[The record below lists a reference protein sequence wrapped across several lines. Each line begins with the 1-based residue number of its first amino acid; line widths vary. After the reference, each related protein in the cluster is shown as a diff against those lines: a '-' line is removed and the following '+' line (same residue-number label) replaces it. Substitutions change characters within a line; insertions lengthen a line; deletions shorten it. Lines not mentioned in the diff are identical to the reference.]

1 MRSTSKAKR
10 YALICGVSVLLI
22 FGLDFFVT
30 TDNDTRGL
38 QEGKERDNKPESATD
53 LAVVVDLE
61 EVLDV
66 VPMDGKNDATDH
78 LVLDVVDGN
87 ELVSIETQKNGKKPI
102 MHTFFEPVA
111 GGCCGMSEWGHH
123 QLVKAWEASWQA
135 RGWETRIL
143 TKKDAENHPDFD
155 MLQKKLRK
163 VGVGGYNQR
172 CYWRWLAMVTAGGGW
187 MSDYD
192 VFPLGLDSEVGLEI
206 GEDDTFKSFS
216 HFVPCLL
223 HASAD
228 EYDRII
234 HLMIDVLPPKQSGNK
249 VISDMKSLQHLDQL
263 RGRSEMIWSGD
274 VQTNMFYERNE
285 EGDLRLDCKV
295 GKAKLAV
302 HLSHHECDIA
312 FREGRYPEIEKMPK
326 ESWEAVERRSDA
338 ALKLMTHYEDKC
350 IDME

>member
-1 MRSTSKAKR
+1 
-10 YALICGVSVLLI
+10 LLI

-30 TDNDTRGL
+30 DNDTRGL
-38 QEGKERDNKPESATD
+38 QGKRDNKPESATD

-66 VPMDGKNDATDH
+66 VPMDGKEAAQVVDATDH
-78 LVLDVVDGN
+78 LVHVDVVDGN
-87 ELVSIETQKNGKKPI
+87 ELVSIEETQKNGGKKPI

-155 MLQKKLRK
+155 MLQKKLHK

-206 GEDDTFKSFS
+206 GEDDTFKSFY
-216 HFVPCLL
+216 HNVPCLL
-223 HASAD
+223 HASAK
-228 EYDRII
+228 EWDRII
-234 HLMIDVLPPKQSGNK
+234 HLMIGILPPKQSGNE
-249 VISDMKSLQHLDQL
+249 VISDMISLKHLGQWK
-263 RGRSEMIWSGD
+263 GRAGMEWTGD
-274 VQTNMFYERNE
+274 VQTHIFYERNE
-285 EGDLRLDCKV
+285 EGDLRLNCKV

-326 ESWEAVERRSDA
+326 DVHQAIERRSDA
-338 ALKLMTHYEDKC
+338 ALKLMTHYKDKC

>member
-1 MRSTSKAKR
+1 MRYTSKAKR
-10 YALICGVSVLLI
+10 FALICGVSVLLI
-22 FGLDFFVT
+22 FGLDFFV

-66 VPMDGKNDATDH
+66 VPMA
-78 LVLDVVDGN
+78 
-87 ELVSIETQKNGKKPI
+87 GKKPI
-102 MHTFFEPVA
+102 MHTFFEPVG
-111 GGCCGMSEWGHH
+111 GGCCGMSEKGHL

-155 MLQKKLRK
+155 LLQDKLRK

-172 CYWRWLAMVTAGGGW
+172 CYWRWLAMVTVGGGW

-206 GEDDTFKSFS
+206 GEDDTFKSFY
-216 HFVPCLL
+216 HNVPCLL
-223 HASAD
+223 HASAK
-228 EYDRII
+228 EWDRII
-234 HLMIDVLPPKQSGNK
+234 HLMIGILPPKQSGNE
-249 VISDMKSLQHLDQL
+249 VISDMISLKHLGQWK
-263 RGRSEMIWSGD
+263 GRAGMEWTGD
-274 VQTNMFYERNE
+274 VQTHIFYERNE
-285 EGDLRLDCKV
+285 EGDLRLNCKV

-338 ALKLMTHYEDKC
+338 ALKLMTHYKDKC